1 MTVLR
6 TSLGTLKRVFYFAEI
21 ESTYVIAL
29 EGRAKISSTLR
40 RTCYQVTFEAKPL
53 SRECLKSR
61 FPWWRYIYFCIGE
74 TFKRGEKLMRSTSRL
89 ITILCSGLLFTC
101 AAEAQQPSK
110 PRPPVPSTGR
120 SAPAPPRVEYLKSDP
135 ARPAPFSDAVRV
147 DHMLYLTGQL
157 GTDGPSGLVSGG
169 IKAETKQA
177 MENIRRVLERN
188 GSSLD
193 QIVKCTVMLADI
205 NDRSAMSEVYVTY
218 FAKDRMPARSAFG
231 VSGLALGARV
241 EIECLATIR

>member
-1 MTVLR
+1 MR
-6 TSLGTLKRVFYFAEI
+6 T
-21 ESTYVIAL
+21 
-29 EGRAKISSTLR
+29 
-40 RTCYQVTFEAKPL
+40 
-53 SRECLKSR
+53 
-61 FPWWRYIYFCIGE
+61 
-74 TFKRGEKLMRSTSRL
+74 TSRL
-89 ITILCSGLLFTC
+89 ITILCLGLLFTYT
-101 AAEAQQPSK
+101 AEAQQPSK
-110 PRPPVPSTGR
+110 PSRPVPSTGR
-120 SAPAPPRVEYLKSDP
+120 SAAPPRVEYLKSDP

-169 IKAETKQA
+169 IKAETKQT

-193 QIVKCTVMLADI
+193 QVVKCTVMLADI